1 MPQYSKSTFNT
12 GKQLKDIINI
22 GICGLGTVGSG
33 VVELLDKNK
42 EIITKRVG
50 AELKVK
56 RAATIAPYDNI
67 KDLLKDAVVT
77 DSVDDLINDPDI
89 DVIVELIGGKTLAKD
104 IVIKAFEKGKSVVTA
119 NKALLAECGEEVF
132 TSAYQAEGLFGF
144 EAAVAGGIPILRSI
158 KEGFAGDEI
167 QEVSGII
174 NGTGNYIL
182 SSMTYD
188 KKDFETALQDAKE
201 KGYAE
206 ADPTFDIEGI
216 DTAHKV
222 AVLLNLSFNGLFD
235 YNQIYVEGITGIEKI
250 DIEIADEMG
259 YTIKLLGKAVK
270 KEAGFEGRV
279 HPTLIK
285 KDNVLASVNG
295 AFNAVLVKGNF
306 VGPTMSYGAGAGSH
320 PTASAVVADIVDIG
334 RKVSSK
340 TGFRIAPLSYSLD
353 NLEKKTLISMDEV
366 ETEYYLRFSVQDKAG
381 VLAEITRYLGEN
393 NISIEAMVQK
403 SREEDNSTPV
413 DVVILTHRA
422 IEKNIRKALAKIDSL
437 PMVLNPTKIIRIDA

>member
-1 MPQYSKSTFNT
+1 M
-12 GKQLKDIINI
+12 
-22 GICGLGTVGSG
+22 GTVGSG
-33 VVELLDKNK
+33 VVELLNQNK
-42 EIITKRVG
+42 EIIGKRVG
-50 AELKVK
+50 ADIKIT

-67 KDLLKDAVVT
+67 KDLLKDAKVT
-77 DSVDDLINDPDI
+77 DSVDDIINDPEI
-89 DVIVELIGGKTLAKD
+89 DVVVELIGGKTLAKD
-104 IVIKAFEKGKSVVTA
+104 IVLKAFANGKSVVTA

-132 TSAYQAEGLFGF
+132 TSAYNSKGLFGF

-188 KKDFETALQDAKE
+188 KKDFATALKDAQE

-235 YNQIYVEGITGIEKI
+235 YNQIYVEGITGIEKV

-270 KEAGFEGRV
+270 KENGYEGRV

-295 AFNAVLVKGNF
+295 AFNAVFVKGNF

-320 PTASAVVADIVDIG
+320 PTASAVVADIVDIS
-334 RKVSSK
+334 RKVSSE
-340 TGFRIAPLSYSLD
+340 TGFRLAPLSYALD
-353 NLEKKTLISMDEV
+353 NLEKKQLISMDEV
-366 ETEYYLRFSVQDKAG
+366 EGEYYLRFSVQDKTG
-381 VLAEITRYLGEN
+381 VLAEITKYLGEN

-403 SREEDNSTPV
+403 SHEDNNEKPV
-413 DVVILTHRA
+413 DVVILTHKA
-422 IEKNIRKALAKIDSL
+422 VEKNVRKALEKIDAL
-437 PMVLNPTKIIRIDA
+437 PMIMNPTKIIRIDA